1 MKGGNSM
8 GDFLDLAEISFN
20 FQLFLQDRKSSEV
33 KLNDKKEQIFFFV
46 QMCRLVKCNT

>member
-8 GDFLDLAEISFN
+8 GDFLDLAEISFH

-33 KLNDKKEQIFFFV
+33 KLNDKKEQIFFLYR
-46 QMCRLVKCNT
+46 CAGL